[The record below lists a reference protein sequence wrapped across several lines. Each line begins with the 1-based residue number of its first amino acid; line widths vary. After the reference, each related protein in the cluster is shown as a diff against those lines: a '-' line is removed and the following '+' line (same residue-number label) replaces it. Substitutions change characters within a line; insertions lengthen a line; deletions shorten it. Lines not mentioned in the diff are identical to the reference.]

1 MMPIVMRTSSL
12 APFILCMAACA
23 SICVQADEP
32 IAPKQTI
39 SDEDMRFFENKVRP
53 LLAEKCWSCHGQA
66 KQKGSLRLDSL
77 GAMLQGGES
86 GPALVPGKL
95 DESLLID
102 AIRYQSFEMPPTKPL
117 EESEIAILMSWVS
130 KNAPWPGS
138 SPILDKPRTQFDEED
153 RAWWAIQPVRDIA
166 IPTARLVN
174 ENGEWARNSVDHFT
188 LERMQSVGL
197 TPAGTADRMAL
208 VRRLYFDI
216 VGLPPTPKQV
226 EAFVNDQA
234 PDAYEK
240 LVDTLLDSRGYGENA
255 ARQWLDLVR
264 YADSDGYR
272 ADGFQPDAW
281 RYRDYVIKSFND
293 DKPYDR
299 FVQEQIA
306 GDELFPDDLEAR
318 VALGYLRHWVYEW
331 NIRDAPGQWTTIVED
346 ITDTTAD
353 VFMGLGLQCAKCHDH
368 KFDPLLRKDYFRLK
382 AFFAPILPEQ
392 KTIATREELE
402 AFLAKEKHWES
413 KVAEFQSEIDSI
425 EAPFRDKLKNQAI
438 NRFPEEVQ
446 ALVRKPVGEQTPYE
460 KQLALLVQLQVEA
473 EYKGLEGELK
483 GEVKDR
489 VLELRRTIETYS
501 DARPKSLP
509 VALAVKDVGPVAP
522 PTVIPKRAGE
532 PIEPGFPTILTDGP
546 AAIEVVPG
554 SEQSTGRRAALAKWL
569 TQRDNPLTV
578 RVIVNRVWQ
587 SHFGRGLAANASDF
601 GRLGESPSHPEL
613 LDWLASEFMKNGW
626 SLKSLHRVILNSA
639 TYRQSTSHASLAQF
653 QTVDPA
659 NRYYWRAD
667 TRRLSAE
674 KIRDSI
680 LVATGQLNDV
690 QGGPALMHDA
700 SCRTIFNRVMRNSP
714 DELLDSFDLPLFFSS
729 NSSRNTTTTPVQSLL
744 LINSETMLAHSR
756 KLAQLV
762 RNESSDLRSQVA
774 TAWLR
779 VYSRS
784 PSDLEIKR
792 SMEFIAK
799 QSEMISAMQTQQ
811 DSQVI
816 ETAKLPYR
824 NGQAVRFVASN
835 PELKLSIPNAQGMEV
850 GDFTVEAF
858 FQLRSVDDAAS
869 VRTILGKWDGDRNH
883 AGWGF
888 GVTGLGSRRKPQTLV
903 MQIVGELADG
913 SIVERPIFSDQ
924 HVEINKPYYVAASIR
939 LSKGNV
945 PGKVSFYLK
954 DLSNDDEPLLTAEI
968 EHDVVGG
975 FSNTLPLTIG
985 GLSAAKPRTF
995 DGLVDDVRLVGRSL
1009 SVDQLLYSAER
1020 SIPETIGYWQF
1031 ESDPG
1036 VVRNSVNDQNHI
1048 DAKGK
1053 SLVRLSVSEA
1063 ALVDYCHSLLN
1074 SNGFLYVH

>member
-1 MMPIVMRTSSL
+1 
-12 APFILCMAACA
+12 
-23 SICVQADEP
+23 
-32 IAPKQTI
+32 
-39 SDEDMRFFENKVRP
+39 
-53 LLAEKCWSCHGQA
+53 
-66 KQKGSLRLDSL
+66 
-77 GAMLQGGES
+77 
-86 GPALVPGKL
+86 
-95 DESLLID
+95 
-102 AIRYQSFEMPPTKPL
+102 
-117 EESEIAILMSWVS
+117 
-130 KNAPWPGS
+130 
-138 SPILDKPRTQFDEED
+138 
-153 RAWWAIQPVRDIA
+153 
-166 IPTARLVN
+166 
-174 ENGEWARNSVDHFT
+174 
-188 LERMQSVGL
+188 
-197 TPAGTADRMAL
+197 
-208 VRRLYFDI
+208 
-216 VGLPPTPKQV
+216 
-226 EAFVNDQA
+226 
-234 PDAYEK
+234 
-240 LVDTLLDSRGYGENA
+240 
-255 ARQWLDLVR
+255 
-264 YADSDGYR
+264 
-272 ADGFQPDAW
+272 
-281 RYRDYVIKSFND
+281 
-293 DKPYDR
+293 
-299 FVQEQIA
+299 
-306 GDELFPDDLEAR
+306 
-318 VALGYLRHWVYEW
+318 
-331 NIRDAPGQWTTIVED
+331 
-346 ITDTTAD
+346 
-353 VFMGLGLQCAKCHDH
+353 
-368 KFDPLLRKDYFRLK
+368 
-382 AFFAPILPEQ
+382 
-392 KTIATREELE
+392 
-402 AFLAKEKHWES
+402 
-413 KVAEFQSEIDSI
+413 
-425 EAPFRDKLKNQAI
+425 
-438 NRFPEEVQ
+438 
-446 ALVRKPVGEQTPYE
+446 
-460 KQLALLVQLQVEA
+460 
-473 EYKGLEGELK
+473 
-483 GEVKDR
+483 
-489 VLELRRTIETYS
+489 
-501 DARPKSLP
+501 
-509 VALAVKDVGPVAP
+509 
-522 PTVIPKRAGE
+522 
-532 PIEPGFPTILTDGP
+532 
-546 AAIEVVPG
+546 
-554 SEQSTGRRAALAKWL
+554 
-569 TQRDNPLTV
+569 
-578 RVIVNRVWQ
+578 
-587 SHFGRGLAANASDF
+587 
-601 GRLGESPSHPEL
+601 
-613 LDWLASEFMKNGW
+613 
-626 SLKSLHRVILNSA
+626 
-639 TYRQSTSHASLAQF
+639 
-653 QTVDPA
+653 
-659 NRYYWRAD
+659 
-667 TRRLSAE
+667 
-674 KIRDSI
+674 
-680 LVATGQLNDV
+680 
-690 QGGPALMHDA
+690 
-700 SCRTIFNRVMRNSP
+700 MRNSP

-792 SMEFIAK
+792 SMEFIAN

-824 NGQAVRFVASN
+824 NGQAVRFIASN

-858 FQLRSVDDAAS
+858 FQLRSIDDAAS